1 MFDFSPMF
9 LYVYELVELVQYVDF
24 PVVRFSIPSFSDGTF
39 KNSPPKFPSSTGTY
53 PNIFKYF
60 FSFSFA
66 KNVYDYVDFGR
77 ISGTYNP
84 TKRTGYRGYNK
95 GKFINNSFQWYAYYE
110 EKNFSTGNITEYDN
124 GENRAEYQLNKS
136 GCTYYWLVF

>member
-1 MFDFSPMF
+1 MF

-77 ISGTYNP
+77 ISATYNS

-110 EKNFSTGNITEYDN
+110 EKKFFNWKHN
-124 GENRAEYQLNKS
+124 GI
-136 GCTYYWLVF
+136 